1 MSETLASTDIL
12 RSALDISKGVRGA
25 DGNNLALSDQ
35 IQFSSILKT
44 LVDTPEETMAAAQ
57 GEPNPLDRMTRP
69 EPKERDTAAPRD
81 DNYDDRPAPKETQQP
96 RSDQPAANDAPRR
109 SDSDDRPKMDALS
122 DKPAPKENE
131 NVAGDDAA
139 DDGAA
144 PVLDGKGL
152 ENGAKDDFVFL
163 INQPRAQAQNP
174 NVDDGINQAALAA
187 ASNANQPIT
196 LPGQSTEAH
205 GQVTSQSAQSVISA
219 VLTDKNF
226 SKVGEDIHNAVH
238 HNKPEPKVNT
248 NAQAAGNALASK
260 QAQDLAMKI
269 GNNPNN
275 TVQVSVNVDNGAAK
289 SVPNHVLTAGQQRT
303 GANGVSPYHQL
314 KPNLNA
320 QNNANQGQLAQQD
333 ANAAFAQSVRL
344 QAQAIGA
351 QQAAQA
357 ANAGPKFLPVI
368 SADSAVTGVNGPA
381 GPSQVSQTAKLNPT
395 TAARQP
401 EQPQKPTEQIAV
413 NIKKAFGEGADKI
426 NIKLNPAHLGRVEV
440 KMEIGQD
447 GKLAAVILAEKPETL
462 DMLQKDVRGLERAL
476 QAAGLDTSTDSLK
489 FGLKQRAERQA
500 DPSRE
505 RENSHGGRPS
515 ERPDTGD
522 DQIDPGL
529 MANPSVYGR
538 NIATNGGVDIRI

>member
-1 MSETLASTDIL
+1 MSETVASTDIL

-44 LVDTPEETMAAAQ
+44 LVDTPEEAMAAAQ

-81 DNYDDRPAPKETQQP
+81 DSYDDRPAPKETQQP
-96 RSDQPAANDAPRR
+96 RNDQPAANDTPRR
-109 SDSDDRPKMDALS
+109 NDSDDRPKMDTLS

-152 ENGAKDDFVFL
+152 ENGVKDDFVVL
-163 INQPRAQAQNP
+163 T
-174 NVDDGINQAALAA
+174 AA
-187 ASNANQPIT
+187 ANANKPIT
-196 LPGQSTEAH
+196 LTGQATESH

-219 VLTDKNF
+219 ALTDKNF
-226 SKVGEDIHNAVH
+226 TKVGEDIHNAVQQ
-238 HNKPEPKVNT
+238 NKPEPRVNI
-248 NAQAAGNALASK
+248 NAQAAGNALANK
-260 QAQDLAMKI
+260 QAQDLALKI

-275 TVQVSVNVDNGAAK
+275 TVQVSVNVDNGAAR
-289 SVPNHVLTAGQQRT
+289 SVPNHVLSAGQQLAAMDPNGDGDSLFNNGQQRA
-303 GANGVSPYHQL
+303 GANGVSPDRQL
-314 KPNLNA
+314 KPNPNA

-333 ANAAFAQSVRL
+333 ANAAFAQSLRL

-357 ANAGPKFLPVI
+357 AANAGPKFQPVI
-368 SADSAVTGVNGPA
+368 SADSAITGVNGPA

-401 EQPQKPTEQIAV
+401 EQPQKPAEQIAV
-413 NIKKAFGEGADKI
+413 NIQKAFGEGADKI
-426 NIKLNPAHLGRVEV
+426 SIKLNPAHLGRVEV
-440 KMEIGQD
+440 KMEIGMD
-447 GKLAAVILAEKPETL
+447 GKLSAVILAEKPETL
-462 DMLQKDVRGLERAL
+462 DMLQKDVKGLERAL
-476 QAAGLDTSTDSLK
+476 QAAGLDTDSDSLN
-489 FGLKQRAERQA
+489 FGLKQRAERHA

-515 ERPDTGD
+515 EHSDMD
-522 DQIDPGL
+522 EDEVDQSF
-529 MANPSVYGR
+529 MANQHVYGR
-538 NIATNGGVDIRI
+538 NMATNGGVDIRI